1 MMANQ
6 TDLVSIVIPTLNRE
20 MPLRRALASIGA
32 QALPA
37 DVEIEIIVVD
47 NSRDRSAR
55 WIEAEFG
62 KGSPL
67 EVQYLSEPVPG
78 VANAR
83 NAGLR
88 AAQGRWVAFL
98 DDDEE
103 ASPDWIARHVEALRK
118 TGAATSFGPVEAKAE
133 EGGDASPVFLAYFS
147 RRVDRPDH
155 ADITDIAALLGT
167 NNSVFERA
175 GRLSGNEVFDTSL
188 NETGGEDSLLLQQLV
203 LAGKRFV
210 WASQAGVLEWVPPKR
225 LTWSYV
231 RRRRFLSGQIRT
243 LVQHKLTP
251 SRWAHIVFWMCAG
264 AAQAV
269 GWYIISVL
277 MRAVDKQ
284 KSELARSKAYG
295 GLGKVFWGKRFGPKL
310 YGSGL
315 VS

>member
-1 MMANQ
+1 MANQ
-6 TDLVSIVIPTLNRE
+6 TDLVSIVIPTLDRAV
-20 MPLRRALASIGA
+20 PLRRALASIVA
-32 QALPA
+32 QIVPA
-37 DVEIEIIVVD
+37 DIRIEVIVVD

-55 WIEAEFG
+55 WIESEFS
-62 KGSPL
+62 KDAPL
-67 EVQYLSEPVPG
+67 GIQYLSEPVPG

-103 ASPDWIARHVEALRK
+103 ASPDWISRHVEALRK
-118 TGAATSFGPVEAKAE
+118 TGATASFGPVEARAE
-133 EGGDASPVFLAYFS
+133 EGGDASPAFIAYFS
-147 RRVDRPDH
+147 RHIDRPDH
-155 ADITDIAALLGT
+155 ADITDISALLGT
-167 NNSVFERA
+167 NNSVFERE
-175 GRLSGNEVFDTSL
+175 GFLSRNEVFDTSL
-188 NETGGEDSLLLQQLV
+188 NEIGGEDSLLLQQLV

-210 WASQAGVLEWVPPKR
+210 WVSRAGVLEWVPPKR
-225 LTWSYV
+225 LNWSYI

-251 SRWAHIVFWMCAG
+251 PRWAHIVFWMCAG

-269 GWYIISVL
+269 GWSIVSIVML
-277 MRAVDKQ
+277 PIDRQ
-284 KSELARSKAYG
+284 KSELARSKSCG
-295 GLGKVFWGKRFGPKL
+295 GLGKVFWGQRFGPKL